1 MPCFVRRDS
10 LRMRTYM
17 HHESGVVH
25 VSVRRKRMQRA
36 VPEASV
42 GLQSGLPG
50 HVRILLYRIR
60 LRDERQE
67 RVLAGDA

>member
-1 MPCFVRRDS
+1 MPCFVRRDG
-10 LRMRTYM
+10 LRMRADM
-17 HHESGVVH
+17 QHESGVVH
-25 VSVRRKRMQRA
+25 LSVRRKRMQQA

-42 GLQSGLPG
+42 GLQSGLPR
-50 HVRILLYRIR
+50 HVRILLCRIR